1 MSLFQGRGEKGNIFV
16 FSSGNVD
23 EDDFQSKKYFHNS
36 NMEFYAN
43 SIYTITISSVGI
55 GGVTPEYVKPGAC
68 ILAATLGDV
77 RTLDDNIPNLVLVFN
92 ILYHVINKHSLYI

>member
-1 MSLFQGRGEKGNIFV
+1 V
-16 FSSGNVD
+16 FSSGNVGEND
-23 EDDFQSKKYFHNS
+23 FHNS

-55 GGVTPEYVKPGAC
+55 GGVTPDYVKPGAC

-77 RTLDDNIPNLVLVFN
+77 RTLDDNTPNLVHVF
-92 ILYHVINKHSLYI
+92 I